1 MIMEEYILFVS
12 SLRNDKKFENEV
24 QLRISIEILFKN
36 VYEKYEKVSEL
47 YFVMGLSGEIF
58 IFLFLR
64 TLTYSGLTEVEVSGF
79 YLVFQNCL

>member
-47 YFVMGLSGEIF
+47 YFVMGLSDKKYFFELDKKYFKAGPKFIPHLLLLIF
-58 IFLFLR
+58 YYNL
-64 TLTYSGLTEVEVSGF
+64 
-79 YLVFQNCL
+79 